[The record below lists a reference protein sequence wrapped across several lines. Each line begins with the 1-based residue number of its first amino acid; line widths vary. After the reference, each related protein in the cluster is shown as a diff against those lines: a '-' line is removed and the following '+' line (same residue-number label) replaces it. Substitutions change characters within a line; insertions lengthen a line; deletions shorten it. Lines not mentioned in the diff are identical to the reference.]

1 MAELKLDDQDA
12 SSCVA
17 MPGKRRSPA
26 LYPSIDLPA
35 LANSKSQ
42 VRFSTDFLIVVDFE
56 FHRIEIT
63 ITMRFVSAYLM
74 AYIGGNESPSKDDV
88 RAILGSVGADVDE
101 AKLDL
106 LFEEIAGKDIPEL
119 IAAGRE
125 RLALAAPCGGVAAAA
140 AGGQAVAAGGAAA
153 AAEEEAEEEEKK
165 KEEED
170 DDDGLFNL
178 FD

>member
-1 MAELKLDDQDA
+1 
-12 SSCVA
+12 
-17 MPGKRRSPA
+17 
-26 LYPSIDLPA
+26 
-35 LANSKSQ
+35 
-42 VRFSTDFLIVVDFE
+42 
-56 FHRIEIT
+56 
-63 ITMRFVSAYLM
+63 MRFVSAYLM

-106 LFEEIAGKDIPEL
+106 LFEEIAGKDVPEL

-125 RLALAAPCGGVAAAA
+125 RLALAAPCGGIAAAA
-140 AGGQAVAAGGAAA
+140 AGGQVVAAGGAAA
-153 AAEEEAEEEEKK
+153 AAAEEEEAEEEKK
-165 KEEED
+165 EEEED